1 MGGCRPAE
9 TYFWGEFSIKNEEL
23 VARSAAP
30 ASLRPERRSPC
41 EHEQVQGGRQ
51 GEADVM
57 IWGRRGRWGGSQDFL
72 PGECECDEAQGKG
85 VHAAS
90 WRGAAK
96 VCGLCRCC
104 AGREADSSGSRARM
118 LGRRIV
124 GSRRGNGRKGGGA
137 RGAWAVTARRGL
149 LRAGSRELAE
159 EESSRSAQAI
169 SSVNGGTLRFWAPPI
184 TPRC

>member
-9 TYFWGEFSIKNEEL
+9 TYFSGRALENEEL

-57 IWGRRGRWGGSQDFL
+57 IWGRRGRRGGSQDFL

-104 AGREADSSGSRARM
+104 AVERLSRGWQQWQSRADAWSADSRLAARQRAQ
-118 LGRRIV
+118 GRRC
-124 GSRRGNGRKGGGA
+124 SRRVGCDGPA
-137 RGAWAVTARRGL
+137 RLAASGL
-149 LRAGSRELAE
+149 PRTCAE

-169 SSVNGGTLRFWAPPI
+169 SSVNGGTLRFWAPP
-184 TPRC
+184 

>member
-1 MGGCRPAE
+1 MREYLGGCRPAE
-9 TYFWGEFSIKNEEL
+9 TYFSGRALENEEL

-104 AGREADSSGSRARM
+104 AVERLSRGWQQWQSRADAWSADSRLAARQRAQGRRCSRRVGCDGPARLMRSGSRESC
-118 LGRRIV
+118 
-124 GSRRGNGRKGGGA
+124 SR
-137 RGAWAVTARRGL
+137 
-149 LRAGSRELAE
+149 
-159 EESSRSAQAI
+159 SSRWLEQSAVGMAR
-169 SSVNGGTLRFWAPPI
+169 TLQF
-184 TPRC
+184 